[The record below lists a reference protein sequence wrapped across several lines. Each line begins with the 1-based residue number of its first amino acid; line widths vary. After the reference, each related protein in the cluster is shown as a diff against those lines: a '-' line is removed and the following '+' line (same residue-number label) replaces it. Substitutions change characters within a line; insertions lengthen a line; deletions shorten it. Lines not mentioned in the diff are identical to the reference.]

1 LYAILQ
7 NDSINNLDY
16 LGLDSEC
23 GKVNDSELPT
33 TDKETVIPNEYT
45 KGGVTYKLTAD
56 DHDFCAKKCGI
67 KTFQDALDQLSDPNS
82 CLSKCLGE
90 KADAGLWKEYLK
102 EELPDL
108 IKDILGRR
116 VGIRG
121 GSGIRPLTPKGPRY
135 PGGAGRGGSGRG
147 DGGGRGRGGRGR
159 PCDSMGEIKNADQLK
174 EVLGDQ
180 FIDKL
185 SHVFDD
191 GMKICLYR
199 CPRSGLQFRK
209 VALRQI
215 CPTIFE

>member
-1 LYAILQ
+1 
-7 NDSINNLDY
+7 
-16 LGLDSEC
+16 
-23 GKVNDSELPT
+23 
-33 TDKETVIPNEYT
+33 
-45 KGGVTYKLTAD
+45 
-56 DHDFCAKKCGI
+56 
-67 KTFQDALDQLSDPNS
+67 
-82 CLSKCLGE
+82 LSKCLGE